1 MVHQHALISSMTAS
15 AAPWTPQLD
24 AAHSHVAPHLCIWR
38 SAGRLDILHLLLE
51 YSQSQ
56 AWLRCEGSTPLHM
69 AACLSGIPARRNDG
83 LEAAKLLV
91 MSKASVFDK

>member
-1 MVHQHALISSMTAS
+1 MWHF
-15 AAPWTPQLD
+15 
-24 AAHSHVAPHLCIWR
+24 
-38 SAGRLDILHLLLE
+38 AGRLDILHLLLE